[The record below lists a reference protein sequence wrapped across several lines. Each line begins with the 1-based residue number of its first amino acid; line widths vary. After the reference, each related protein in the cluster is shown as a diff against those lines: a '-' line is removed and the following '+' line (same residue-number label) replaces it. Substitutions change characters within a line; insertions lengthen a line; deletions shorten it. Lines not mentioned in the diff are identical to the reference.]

1 MEKVKLKTNIL
12 KREIINIFKK
22 FGLSNNHSI
31 ISANALIN
39 SELVGA
45 YGHGLSRLK
54 MYCDRINKKLINPS
68 PKIKIKKISQSIS
81 QIDADNSIGFVA
93 ADIAIKEAIKNA
105 KKTGIGLVGIKK
117 SGHYGMSGYY
127 AEQAVKK
134 NLIVFCFTNAPPAIA
149 PYGARKSLFGTNPVC
164 FGTPTSSK
172 VPFILDTSVSMIN
185 RGVIRVAARLGKK
198 IPAGVALDKNGNLT
212 TDAKKALKGVQL
224 PIAGFRGSGKVTDY
238 APNLSK
244 YRNDD
249 DLETKTLD
257 RTLTVAVLIASLLT
271 IMIPLYYLGEQ
282 DRQEGFVE
290 EFDEVSVER
299 GEHLYE
305 EFGCGNCHGVDGS
318 GGAASYVEK
327 RSGINVT
334 WTAPAINNVFYRY
347 DDEEVRY
354 WLIYGRAN
362 SPMPA
367 WGLEGGG
374 PMNDGQLDDL
384 IEYMHHF
391 QISQSEELQTIEMN
405 INSSLSRLDTSELLV
420 ENEIAR
426 QKELIQ
432 SVKDAPGKLPVV
444 QKAVEDVSA
453 LLSKEGGIDTDEDG
467 LSDSTETELS
477 AYSSTVSEVLGTSIL
492 NLDPDNEES
501 IPGRKDKSVASGY
514 LSQLESELINITIV
528 AEGYDKFIKEAE
540 TGLAFLEK
548 ALEEKLWE
556 VSFDEIADSTFDG
569 DLEKAKRAVGLFNA
583 YCARCHTAGYSAGVA
598 YTKEIASGGLGPALR
613 AGRANI
619 QFKQREDLI
628 DFIVKGSVNG
638 KAYGVNGVG
647 GGKMPGFGAVLPQS
661 DIELIIDY
669 LRGMTPDA

>member
-1 MEKVKLKTNIL
+1 M
-12 KREIINIFKK
+12 
-22 FGLSNNHSI
+22 
-31 ISANALIN
+31 
-39 SELVGA
+39 
-45 YGHGLSRLK
+45 
-54 MYCDRINKKLINPS
+54 
-68 PKIKIKKISQSIS
+68 
-81 QIDADNSIGFVA
+81 
-93 ADIAIKEAIKNA
+93 
-105 KKTGIGLVGIKK
+105 
-117 SGHYGMSGYY
+117 
-127 AEQAVKK
+127 
-134 NLIVFCFTNAPPAIA
+134 
-149 PYGARKSLFGTNPVC
+149 
-164 FGTPTSSK
+164 TSSLSITLIA
-172 VPFILDTSVSMIN
+172 FGII
-185 RGVIRVAARLGKK
+185 AAL
-198 IPAGVALDKNGNLT
+198 AFFTA
-212 TDAKKALKGVQL
+212 
-224 PIAGFRGSGKVTDY
+224 AGFRGSGKVNDY

-244 YRNDD
+244 YRTDD

-257 RTLTVAVLIASLLT
+257 RTLTVAVLLASILT

-282 DRQEGFVE
+282 ERQEGFVE

-305 EFGCGNCHGVDGS
+305 EFGCGNCHGADGS

-367 WGLEGGG
+367 WGLKGGG
-374 PMNDGQLDDL
+374 PMNDGQLDYL

-391 QISQSEELQTIEMN
+391 QITQESELRTIEMN
-405 INSSLSRLDTSELLV
+405 INSSLSRIETSELLV

-432 SVKDAPGKLPVV
+432 SVEEAPSKLPIVE
-444 QKAVEDVSA
+444 KAVQDVSA

-477 AYSSTVSEVLGTSIL
+477 TYSASISEALGTSIL
-492 NLDPDNEES
+492 NLDPDNEQS
-501 IPGRKDKSVASGY
+501 IPGRKDLSIAKGY
-514 LSQLESELINITIV
+514 LSQLESELINIRIV
-528 AEGYDKFIKEAE
+528 SEGYDKFINEAE

-556 VSFDEIADSTFDG
+556 VSFDEIANSTFDG
-569 DLEKAKRAVGLFNA
+569 DLEKAIRAVGLFNA

-647 GGKMPGFGAVLPQS
+647 GGKMPGFGAVLPES
-661 DIELIIDY
+661 DIALIIDY
-669 LRGMTPDA
+669 LRGMKPDA

>member
-1 MEKVKLKTNIL
+1 M
-12 KREIINIFKK
+12 
-22 FGLSNNHSI
+22 
-31 ISANALIN
+31 
-39 SELVGA
+39 
-45 YGHGLSRLK
+45 
-54 MYCDRINKKLINPS
+54 
-68 PKIKIKKISQSIS
+68 
-81 QIDADNSIGFVA
+81 
-93 ADIAIKEAIKNA
+93 
-105 KKTGIGLVGIKK
+105 
-117 SGHYGMSGYY
+117 
-127 AEQAVKK
+127 
-134 NLIVFCFTNAPPAIA
+134 
-149 PYGARKSLFGTNPVC
+149 
-164 FGTPTSSK
+164 TSSLSITLIA
-172 VPFILDTSVSMIN
+172 FGII
-185 RGVIRVAARLGKK
+185 AAL
-198 IPAGVALDKNGNLT
+198 AFFTA
-212 TDAKKALKGVQL
+212 
-224 PIAGFRGSGKVTDY
+224 AGFRGSGKVNDY

-244 YRNDD
+244 YRTDD

-257 RTLTVAVLIASLLT
+257 RTLTVAVLLASILT

-282 DRQEGFVE
+282 ERQEGFVE

-305 EFGCGNCHGVDGS
+305 EFGCGNCHGADGS

-391 QISQSEELQTIEMN
+391 QITQESELRTIEMN
-405 INSSLSRLDTSELLV
+405 INSSLSRIETSELLV

-432 SVKDAPGKLPVV
+432 SVEEAPSKLPIVE
-444 QKAVEDVSA
+444 KAVQDVSA

-477 AYSSTVSEVLGTSIL
+477 TYSASISEALGTSIL
-492 NLDPDNEES
+492 NLDPDNEQS
-501 IPGRKDKSVASGY
+501 IPGRKDLSIAKGY
-514 LSQLESELINITIV
+514 LSQLESELINIRIV
-528 AEGYDKFIKEAE
+528 SEGYDKFINEAE

-556 VSFDEIADSTFDG
+556 VSFDEIANSTFDG
-569 DLEKAKRAVGLFNA
+569 DLEKAIRAVGLFNA

-647 GGKMPGFGAVLPQS
+647 GGKMPGFGAVLPES
-661 DIELIIDY
+661 DIALVIDY
-669 LRGMTPDA
+669 LRGMKPDA

>member
-1 MEKVKLKTNIL
+1 M
-12 KREIINIFKK
+12 
-22 FGLSNNHSI
+22 
-31 ISANALIN
+31 
-39 SELVGA
+39 
-45 YGHGLSRLK
+45 
-54 MYCDRINKKLINPS
+54 
-68 PKIKIKKISQSIS
+68 
-81 QIDADNSIGFVA
+81 
-93 ADIAIKEAIKNA
+93 
-105 KKTGIGLVGIKK
+105 
-117 SGHYGMSGYY
+117 
-127 AEQAVKK
+127 
-134 NLIVFCFTNAPPAIA
+134 
-149 PYGARKSLFGTNPVC
+149 
-164 FGTPTSSK
+164 TSSLS
-172 VPFILDTSVSMIN
+172 ITLIAL
-185 RGVIRVAARLGKK
+185 GIIAAL
-198 IPAGVALDKNGNLT
+198 AFFTAT
-212 TDAKKALKGVQL
+212 
-224 PIAGFRGSGKVTDY
+224 GFRGSGKVSDY
-238 APNLSK
+238 APNLTK
-244 YRNDD
+244 YRTDD

-334 WTAPAINNVFYRY
+334 WTAPAINNVFFRY

-391 QISQSEELQTIEMN
+391 QISQESELQTIEMN

-432 SVKDAPGKLPVV
+432 SVKEAPSKLPIVE
-444 QKAVEDVSA
+444 KAVQDVSD
-453 LLSKEGGIDTDEDG
+453 LLAIEGGIDTDEDG
-467 LSDSTETELS
+467 LSDSTEAELS
-477 AYSSTVSEVLGTSIL
+477 SYSSSISETLGTSVL
-492 NLDPDNEES
+492 NLDPDNEQS
-501 IPGRKDKSVASGY
+501 IPGRKDLSVAKGF
-514 LSQLESELINITIV
+514 LSQLESELINIRIV
-528 AEGYDKFIKEAE
+528 AEGFDKFINEAE

-556 VSFDEIADSTFDG
+556 VSFEEIADSTFDG
-569 DLEKAKRAVGLFNA
+569 DLEKAQRAVGLFNA

>member
-1 MEKVKLKTNIL
+1 M
-12 KREIINIFKK
+12 
-22 FGLSNNHSI
+22 
-31 ISANALIN
+31 
-39 SELVGA
+39 
-45 YGHGLSRLK
+45 
-54 MYCDRINKKLINPS
+54 
-68 PKIKIKKISQSIS
+68 
-81 QIDADNSIGFVA
+81 
-93 ADIAIKEAIKNA
+93 
-105 KKTGIGLVGIKK
+105 
-117 SGHYGMSGYY
+117 
-127 AEQAVKK
+127 
-134 NLIVFCFTNAPPAIA
+134 
-149 PYGARKSLFGTNPVC
+149 
-164 FGTPTSSK
+164 TSSLSITLIA
-172 VPFILDTSVSMIN
+172 FGII
-185 RGVIRVAARLGKK
+185 AAL
-198 IPAGVALDKNGNLT
+198 AFFTA
-212 TDAKKALKGVQL
+212 
-224 PIAGFRGSGKVTDY
+224 AGFRGSGKVNDY

-244 YRNDD
+244 YRADD

-257 RTLTVAVLIASLLT
+257 RTLTVAVLLASILT

-282 DRQEGFVE
+282 ERQEGFVE

-391 QISQSEELQTIEMN
+391 QITQESELRTIEMN

-432 SVKDAPGKLPVV
+432 SVEEAPLKLPIVE
-444 QKAVEDVSA
+444 KAVQDVTA

-467 LSDSTETELS
+467 LSDSTEIELS
-477 AYSSTVSEVLGTSIL
+477 TYSASISEALGTSIL
-492 NLDPDNEES
+492 NLDPDNEQS
-501 IPGRKDKSVASGY
+501 IPGRKDLSVAKGY
-514 LSQLESELINITIV
+514 LSQLESELINIRIV
-528 AEGYDKFIKEAE
+528 SEGYDKFINEAE

-548 ALEEKLWE
+548 ALDEKLWE
-556 VSFDEIADSTFDG
+556 VSFDEIANSTFDG

-647 GGKMPGFGAVLPQS
+647 GGKMPGFGAVLPES
-661 DIELIIDY
+661 DIALIIDY
-669 LRGMTPDA
+669 LRGMKPDA

>member
-1 MEKVKLKTNIL
+1 M
-12 KREIINIFKK
+12 
-22 FGLSNNHSI
+22 
-31 ISANALIN
+31 
-39 SELVGA
+39 
-45 YGHGLSRLK
+45 
-54 MYCDRINKKLINPS
+54 
-68 PKIKIKKISQSIS
+68 
-81 QIDADNSIGFVA
+81 
-93 ADIAIKEAIKNA
+93 
-105 KKTGIGLVGIKK
+105 
-117 SGHYGMSGYY
+117 
-127 AEQAVKK
+127 
-134 NLIVFCFTNAPPAIA
+134 
-149 PYGARKSLFGTNPVC
+149 
-164 FGTPTSSK
+164 TSSLSITLIA
-172 VPFILDTSVSMIN
+172 FGII
-185 RGVIRVAARLGKK
+185 AAL
-198 IPAGVALDKNGNLT
+198 AFFTA
-212 TDAKKALKGVQL
+212 
-224 PIAGFRGSGKVTDY
+224 AGFRGSGKVNDY

-244 YRNDD
+244 YRTDD

-257 RTLTVAVLIASLLT
+257 RTLTVAVLLASILT

-282 DRQEGFVE
+282 ERQEGFVE

-305 EFGCGNCHGVDGS
+305 EFGCGNCHGADGS

-391 QISQSEELQTIEMN
+391 QITQESELRTIEMN
-405 INSSLSRLDTSELLV
+405 INSSLSRIETSELLV

-432 SVKDAPGKLPVV
+432 SVEEAPSKLPIVE
-444 QKAVEDVSA
+444 KAVQDVSA
-453 LLSKEGGIDTDEDG
+453 FLSKEGGIDTDEDG

-477 AYSSTVSEVLGTSIL
+477 TYSASISEALGTSIL
-492 NLDPDNEES
+492 NLDPDNEQS
-501 IPGRKDKSVASGY
+501 IPGRKDLSVAKGY
-514 LSQLESELINITIV
+514 LSQLESELINIRIV
-528 AEGYDKFIKEAE
+528 SEGYDKFINEAE

-556 VSFDEIADSTFDG
+556 VSFDEIANSTFDG
-569 DLEKAKRAVGLFNA
+569 DLEKAIRAVGLFNA
-583 YCARCHTAGYSAGVA
+583 YCARCNTAGYSAGVA

-647 GGKMPGFGAVLPQS
+647 GGKMPGFGAVLPES
-661 DIELIIDY
+661 DIALIIDY
-669 LRGMTPDA
+669 LRGMKPDA

>member
-1 MEKVKLKTNIL
+1 M
-12 KREIINIFKK
+12 
-22 FGLSNNHSI
+22 
-31 ISANALIN
+31 
-39 SELVGA
+39 
-45 YGHGLSRLK
+45 
-54 MYCDRINKKLINPS
+54 
-68 PKIKIKKISQSIS
+68 
-81 QIDADNSIGFVA
+81 
-93 ADIAIKEAIKNA
+93 
-105 KKTGIGLVGIKK
+105 
-117 SGHYGMSGYY
+117 
-127 AEQAVKK
+127 
-134 NLIVFCFTNAPPAIA
+134 
-149 PYGARKSLFGTNPVC
+149 
-164 FGTPTSSK
+164 TSSLS
-172 VPFILDTSVSMIN
+172 ITLIAL
-185 RGVIRVAARLGKK
+185 GIIAAL
-198 IPAGVALDKNGNLT
+198 AFFTAS
-212 TDAKKALKGVQL
+212 
-224 PIAGFRGSGKVTDY
+224 GFRGSGKVQDY
-238 APNLSK
+238 APNLTK
-244 YRNDD
+244 YRTDD

-257 RTLTVAVLIASLLT
+257 RTLTVAVIIASLLT

-282 DRQEGFVE
+282 DRQQGCVE

-305 EFGCGNCHGVDGS
+305 EFGCGNCHGADGS

-334 WTAPAINNVFYRY
+334 WAAPAINNVFYRY
-347 DDEEVRY
+347 DDDEVRY

-391 QISQSEELQTIEMN
+391 QISQDEELQTIEMN
-405 INSSLSRLDTSELLV
+405 INSSLSRLETSELLV

-432 SVKDAPGKLPVV
+432 SVKDAPIKLPIVE
-444 QKAVEDVSA
+444 KAVKDVTD
-453 LLSKEGGIDTDEDG
+453 LLLKEGGIDTDEDG
-467 LSDSTETELS
+467 LSDSVEIELS
-477 AYSSTVSEVLGTSIL
+477 SYSASISETLGTNIL
-492 NLDPDNEES
+492 NLDPDNEQS
-501 IPGRKDKSVASGY
+501 IPGRKDLSVAKGL
-514 LSQLESELINITIV
+514 LSQLESELINIRIV
-528 AEGYDKFIKEAE
+528 SEGFDKFLNEAE

-556 VSFDEIADSTFDG
+556 VSFEEIADSTFDG

-613 AGRANI
+613 AGRVNI
-619 QFKQREDLI
+619 QFKQREDFI

-647 GGKMPGFGAVLPQS
+647 GGKMPGFGAVLPES
-661 DIELIIDY
+661 DIALIIDY
-669 LRGMTPDA
+669 LRGMKPDA

>member
-1 MEKVKLKTNIL
+1 M
-12 KREIINIFKK
+12 
-22 FGLSNNHSI
+22 
-31 ISANALIN
+31 
-39 SELVGA
+39 
-45 YGHGLSRLK
+45 
-54 MYCDRINKKLINPS
+54 
-68 PKIKIKKISQSIS
+68 
-81 QIDADNSIGFVA
+81 
-93 ADIAIKEAIKNA
+93 
-105 KKTGIGLVGIKK
+105 
-117 SGHYGMSGYY
+117 
-127 AEQAVKK
+127 
-134 NLIVFCFTNAPPAIA
+134 
-149 PYGARKSLFGTNPVC
+149 
-164 FGTPTSSK
+164 TSSLS
-172 VPFILDTSVSMIN
+172 ITLIAL
-185 RGVIRVAARLGKK
+185 GIIAAL
-198 IPAGVALDKNGNLT
+198 AFFTAT
-212 TDAKKALKGVQL
+212 
-224 PIAGFRGSGKVTDY
+224 GFRGSGKVSDY
-238 APNLSK
+238 APNLTK
-244 YRNDD
+244 YRTDD

-334 WTAPAINNVFYRY
+334 WTAPAINNVFFRY

-391 QISQSEELQTIEMN
+391 QISQESELQTIEMN

-432 SVKDAPGKLPVV
+432 SVKEAPSKLPIVE
-444 QKAVEDVSA
+444 KAVQDVSD
-453 LLSKEGGIDTDEDG
+453 LLAKEGGIDTDEDG
-467 LSDSTETELS
+467 LSDSTEAELS
-477 AYSSTVSEVLGTSIL
+477 SYSASISETLGTSVL
-492 NLDPDNEES
+492 NLDPDNEQS
-501 IPGRKDKSVASGY
+501 IPGRKDLSVAKGF
-514 LSQLESELINITIV
+514 LSQLESELINVRIV
-528 AEGYDKFIKEAE
+528 AEGFDKFINEAE

-556 VSFDEIADSTFDG
+556 VSFEEIADSTFDG
-569 DLEKAKRAVGLFNA
+569 DLEKAQRAVGLFNA

>member
-1 MEKVKLKTNIL
+1 MTSSVLITLI
-12 KREIINIFKK
+12 
-22 FGLSNNHSI
+22 
-31 ISANALIN
+31 ALGI
-39 SELVGA
+39 VGA
-45 YGHGLSRLK
+45 L
-54 MYCDRINKKLINPS
+54 
-68 PKIKIKKISQSIS
+68 
-81 QIDADNSIGFVA
+81 AFFA
-93 ADIAIKEAIKNA
+93 AI
-105 KKTGIGLVGIKK
+105 
-117 SGHYGMSGYY
+117 
-127 AEQAVKK
+127 
-134 NLIVFCFTNAPPAIA
+134 
-149 PYGARKSLFGTNPVC
+149 
-164 FGTPTSSK
+164 
-172 VPFILDTSVSMIN
+172 
-185 RGVIRVAARLGKK
+185 
-198 IPAGVALDKNGNLT
+198 
-212 TDAKKALKGVQL
+212 
-224 PIAGFRGSGKVTDY
+224 GFRGSGKVSDY

-244 YRNDD
+244 YRTDD

-282 DRQEGFVE
+282 ERQEGFVE

-327 RSGINVT
+327 RSGISVT
-334 WTAPAINNVFYRY
+334 WAAPAINNVFYRY

-391 QISQSEELQTIEMN
+391 QISQESELSTIEMN
-405 INSSLSRLDTSELLV
+405 INSSLSRLETSELLV
-420 ENEIAR
+420 ENEIER

-432 SVKDAPGKLPVV
+432 SVKDAPSKLPVV
-444 QKAVEDVSA
+444 IKAVEDVSD
-453 LLSKEGGIDTDEDG
+453 LLSREGGIDTDEDG
-467 LSDSTETELS
+467 LSDSVETELS
-477 AYSSTVSEVLGTSIL
+477 SYSASVSEILGTSIL
-492 NLDPDNEES
+492 NLDPDNEQS
-501 IPGRKDKSVASGY
+501 IPGRKDLSVAKGL
-514 LSQLESELINITIV
+514 LSQLESELINIRIV
-528 AEGYDKFIKEAE
+528 SEGYDKFINEAE

-556 VSFDEIADSTFDG
+556 VSYEEIADSTFNG

-628 DFIVKGSVNG
+628 SFIVKGSVNG

-647 GGKMPGFGAVLPQS
+647 GGKMPGFGAVLPES
-661 DIELIIDY
+661 DIALIIDY

>member
-1 MEKVKLKTNIL
+1 MLA
-12 KREIINIFKK
+12 
-22 FGLSNNHSI
+22 SI
-31 ISANALIN
+31 
-39 SELVGA
+39 
-45 YGHGLSRLK
+45 
-54 MYCDRINKKLINPS
+54 
-68 PKIKIKKISQSIS
+68 
-81 QIDADNSIGFVA
+81 
-93 ADIAIKEAIKNA
+93 
-105 KKTGIGLVGIKK
+105 
-117 SGHYGMSGYY
+117 
-127 AEQAVKK
+127 
-134 NLIVFCFTNAPPAIA
+134 
-149 PYGARKSLFGTNPVC
+149 
-164 FGTPTSSK
+164 
-172 VPFILDTSVSMIN
+172 
-185 RGVIRVAARLGKK
+185 
-198 IPAGVALDKNGNLT
+198 
-212 TDAKKALKGVQL
+212 
-224 PIAGFRGSGKVTDY
+224 
-238 APNLSK
+238 
-244 YRNDD
+244 
-249 DLETKTLD
+249 
-257 RTLTVAVLIASLLT
+257 LT

-282 DRQEGFVE
+282 ERQEGFVE

-305 EFGCGNCHGVDGS
+305 EFGCGNCHGADGS

-367 WGLEGGG
+367 WGLKGGG

-391 QISQSEELQTIEMN
+391 QITQESELRTIEMN
-405 INSSLSRLDTSELLV
+405 INSSLSRIETSELLV

-432 SVKDAPGKLPVV
+432 SVEEAPSKLPIVE
-444 QKAVEDVSA
+444 KAVQDVSA

-477 AYSSTVSEVLGTSIL
+477 TYSASISEALGTSIL
-492 NLDPDNEES
+492 NLDPDNEQS
-501 IPGRKDKSVASGY
+501 IPGRKDLSVAKGY
-514 LSQLESELINITIV
+514 LSQLESELINIRIV
-528 AEGYDKFIKEAE
+528 SEGYDKFINEAE

-548 ALEEKLWE
+548 ALEEKLWD
-556 VSFDEIADSTFDG
+556 VSFEEIANSTFDG
-569 DLEKAKRAVGLFNA
+569 DLEKAIRAVGLFNA

-647 GGKMPGFGAVLPQS
+647 GGKMPGFGAVLPES
-661 DIELIIDY
+661 DIALIIDY
-669 LRGMTPDA
+669 LRGMKPDA

>member
-1 MEKVKLKTNIL
+1 M
-12 KREIINIFKK
+12 
-22 FGLSNNHSI
+22 
-31 ISANALIN
+31 
-39 SELVGA
+39 
-45 YGHGLSRLK
+45 
-54 MYCDRINKKLINPS
+54 
-68 PKIKIKKISQSIS
+68 
-81 QIDADNSIGFVA
+81 
-93 ADIAIKEAIKNA
+93 
-105 KKTGIGLVGIKK
+105 
-117 SGHYGMSGYY
+117 
-127 AEQAVKK
+127 
-134 NLIVFCFTNAPPAIA
+134 
-149 PYGARKSLFGTNPVC
+149 
-164 FGTPTSSK
+164 TSSLS
-172 VPFILDTSVSMIN
+172 ITLIAL
-185 RGVIRVAARLGKK
+185 GIIAAL
-198 IPAGVALDKNGNLT
+198 AFFTA
-212 TDAKKALKGVQL
+212 
-224 PIAGFRGSGKVTDY
+224 AGFRGSGKVSDY
-238 APNLSK
+238 APNLTK
-244 YRNDD
+244 YRTDD

-334 WTAPAINNVFYRY
+334 WTAPAINNVFFRY

-391 QISQSEELQTIEMN
+391 QISQQSELQTIEMN

-432 SVKDAPGKLPVV
+432 SVKEAPSKLPIVE
-444 QKAVEDVSA
+444 KAVQDVSD
-453 LLSKEGGIDTDEDG
+453 LLAKEGGIDTDEDG
-467 LSDSTETELS
+467 LSDSTEAELS
-477 AYSSTVSEVLGTSIL
+477 SYSASISETLGTSVL
-492 NLDPDNEES
+492 NLDPDNEQS
-501 IPGRKDKSVASGY
+501 IPGRKDLSVAKGF
-514 LSQLESELINITIV
+514 LSQLESELINIRIV
-528 AEGYDKFIKEAE
+528 AEGFDKFINEAE

-556 VSFDEIADSTFDG
+556 VSFEEIADSTFDG
-569 DLEKAKRAVGLFNA
+569 DLEKAQRAVGLFNA

>member
-1 MEKVKLKTNIL
+1 M
-12 KREIINIFKK
+12 
-22 FGLSNNHSI
+22 
-31 ISANALIN
+31 
-39 SELVGA
+39 
-45 YGHGLSRLK
+45 
-54 MYCDRINKKLINPS
+54 
-68 PKIKIKKISQSIS
+68 
-81 QIDADNSIGFVA
+81 
-93 ADIAIKEAIKNA
+93 
-105 KKTGIGLVGIKK
+105 
-117 SGHYGMSGYY
+117 
-127 AEQAVKK
+127 
-134 NLIVFCFTNAPPAIA
+134 
-149 PYGARKSLFGTNPVC
+149 
-164 FGTPTSSK
+164 TSSLSITLIA
-172 VPFILDTSVSMIN
+172 FGII
-185 RGVIRVAARLGKK
+185 AAL
-198 IPAGVALDKNGNLT
+198 AFFTA
-212 TDAKKALKGVQL
+212 
-224 PIAGFRGSGKVTDY
+224 AGFRGSGKVNDY

-244 YRNDD
+244 YRTDD

-257 RTLTVAVLIASLLT
+257 RTLTVAVLLASILT

-282 DRQEGFVE
+282 ERQEGFVE

-305 EFGCGNCHGVDGS
+305 EFGCGNCHGADGS

-391 QISQSEELQTIEMN
+391 QITQESELRTIEMN

-432 SVKDAPGKLPVV
+432 SVEEAPSKLPVV
-444 QKAVEDVSA
+444 EKAVQDVTA

-477 AYSSTVSEVLGTSIL
+477 TYSASISEALGTSIL
-492 NLDPDNEES
+492 NLDPDNEQS
-501 IPGRKDKSVASGY
+501 IPGRKDLSVAKGY
-514 LSQLESELINITIV
+514 LSQLESELINIRIV
-528 AEGYDKFIKEAE
+528 SEGYDKFINEAE

-556 VSFDEIADSTFDG
+556 VSFDEIANSTFDG
-569 DLEKAKRAVGLFNA
+569 DLEKAIRAVGLFNA

-647 GGKMPGFGAVLPQS
+647 GGKMPGFGAVLPES
-661 DIELIIDY
+661 DIALIIDY
-669 LRGMTPDA
+669 LRGMKPDA

>member
-1 MEKVKLKTNIL
+1 M
-12 KREIINIFKK
+12 
-22 FGLSNNHSI
+22 
-31 ISANALIN
+31 
-39 SELVGA
+39 
-45 YGHGLSRLK
+45 
-54 MYCDRINKKLINPS
+54 
-68 PKIKIKKISQSIS
+68 
-81 QIDADNSIGFVA
+81 
-93 ADIAIKEAIKNA
+93 
-105 KKTGIGLVGIKK
+105 
-117 SGHYGMSGYY
+117 
-127 AEQAVKK
+127 
-134 NLIVFCFTNAPPAIA
+134 
-149 PYGARKSLFGTNPVC
+149 
-164 FGTPTSSK
+164 TSSLSITLIA
-172 VPFILDTSVSMIN
+172 FGII
-185 RGVIRVAARLGKK
+185 AAL
-198 IPAGVALDKNGNLT
+198 AFFTA
-212 TDAKKALKGVQL
+212 
-224 PIAGFRGSGKVTDY
+224 AGFRGSGKVNDY

-244 YRNDD
+244 YRTDD

-257 RTLTVAVLIASLLT
+257 RTLTVAVLLASILT

-282 DRQEGFVE
+282 ERQEGFVE

-305 EFGCGNCHGVDGS
+305 EFGCGNCHGADGS

-391 QISQSEELQTIEMN
+391 QITQESELRTIEMN
-405 INSSLSRLDTSELLV
+405 VNSSLSRIETSELLV

-432 SVKDAPGKLPVV
+432 SVEEAPSKLPIVE
-444 QKAVEDVSA
+444 KAVQDVSA

-477 AYSSTVSEVLGTSIL
+477 TYSASISEALGTSIL
-492 NLDPDNEES
+492 NLDTDNEQS
-501 IPGRKDKSVASGY
+501 IPGRKDLSVAKGY
-514 LSQLESELINITIV
+514 LSQLESELINIRIV
-528 AEGYDKFIKEAE
+528 SEGYDKFINEAE

-556 VSFDEIADSTFDG
+556 VSFDEIANSTFDG
-569 DLEKAKRAVGLFNA
+569 DLEKAIRAVGLFNA

-647 GGKMPGFGAVLPQS
+647 GGKMPGFGAVLPES
-661 DIELIIDY
+661 DIALIIDY
-669 LRGMTPDA
+669 LRGMKPDA

>member
-1 MEKVKLKTNIL
+1 M
-12 KREIINIFKK
+12 
-22 FGLSNNHSI
+22 
-31 ISANALIN
+31 
-39 SELVGA
+39 
-45 YGHGLSRLK
+45 
-54 MYCDRINKKLINPS
+54 
-68 PKIKIKKISQSIS
+68 
-81 QIDADNSIGFVA
+81 
-93 ADIAIKEAIKNA
+93 
-105 KKTGIGLVGIKK
+105 
-117 SGHYGMSGYY
+117 
-127 AEQAVKK
+127 
-134 NLIVFCFTNAPPAIA
+134 
-149 PYGARKSLFGTNPVC
+149 
-164 FGTPTSSK
+164 TSSLSITLIA
-172 VPFILDTSVSMIN
+172 FGII
-185 RGVIRVAARLGKK
+185 AAL
-198 IPAGVALDKNGNLT
+198 AFFTA
-212 TDAKKALKGVQL
+212 
-224 PIAGFRGSGKVTDY
+224 AGFRGSGKVNDY

-244 YRNDD
+244 YRTDD

-257 RTLTVAVLIASLLT
+257 RTLTVAVLLASILT

-282 DRQEGFVE
+282 ERQEGFVE

-305 EFGCGNCHGVDGS
+305 EFGCGNCHGADGS

-334 WTAPAINNVFYRY
+334 WTAPAINDVFYRY

-391 QISQSEELQTIEMN
+391 QITQESELRTIEMN
-405 INSSLSRLDTSELLV
+405 VNSSLSRIETSELLV

-432 SVKDAPGKLPVV
+432 SVEEAPSKLPIVE
-444 QKAVEDVSA
+444 KAVQDVSA

-477 AYSSTVSEVLGTSIL
+477 TYSASISEALGTSIL
-492 NLDPDNEES
+492 NLDPDNEQS
-501 IPGRKDKSVASGY
+501 IPGRKDLSVAKGY
-514 LSQLESELINITIV
+514 LSQLESELINIRIV
-528 AEGYDKFIKEAE
+528 SEGYDKFINEAE

-556 VSFDEIADSTFDG
+556 VSFDEIANSTFDG
-569 DLEKAKRAVGLFNA
+569 DLEKAIRAVGLFNA

-647 GGKMPGFGAVLPQS
+647 GGKMPGFGAVLPES
-661 DIELIIDY
+661 DIALIIDY
-669 LRGMTPDA
+669 LRGMKPDA

>member
-1 MEKVKLKTNIL
+1 M
-12 KREIINIFKK
+12 
-22 FGLSNNHSI
+22 
-31 ISANALIN
+31 
-39 SELVGA
+39 
-45 YGHGLSRLK
+45 
-54 MYCDRINKKLINPS
+54 
-68 PKIKIKKISQSIS
+68 
-81 QIDADNSIGFVA
+81 
-93 ADIAIKEAIKNA
+93 
-105 KKTGIGLVGIKK
+105 
-117 SGHYGMSGYY
+117 
-127 AEQAVKK
+127 
-134 NLIVFCFTNAPPAIA
+134 
-149 PYGARKSLFGTNPVC
+149 
-164 FGTPTSSK
+164 TSSLSITLIA
-172 VPFILDTSVSMIN
+172 FGII
-185 RGVIRVAARLGKK
+185 AAL
-198 IPAGVALDKNGNLT
+198 AFFTA
-212 TDAKKALKGVQL
+212 
-224 PIAGFRGSGKVTDY
+224 AGFRGSGKVNDY

-244 YRNDD
+244 YRTDD

-257 RTLTVAVLIASLLT
+257 RTLTVAVLLASILT

-282 DRQEGFVE
+282 ERQEGFVE

-305 EFGCGNCHGVDGS
+305 EFGCGNCHGADGS

-391 QISQSEELQTIEMN
+391 QITQESELRTIEMN
-405 INSSLSRLDTSELLV
+405 INSSLSRIETSELLV

-432 SVKDAPGKLPVV
+432 SVEEAPSKLPIVE
-444 QKAVEDVSA
+444 KAVQDVSV

-477 AYSSTVSEVLGTSIL
+477 TYSASISEALGTSIL
-492 NLDPDNEES
+492 NLDPDNEQS
-501 IPGRKDKSVASGY
+501 IPGRKDLSVAKGY
-514 LSQLESELINITIV
+514 LSQLESELINIRIV
-528 AEGYDKFIKEAE
+528 SEGYDKFINEAE

-556 VSFDEIADSTFDG
+556 VSFDEIANSTFDG
-569 DLEKAKRAVGLFNA
+569 DLEKAIRAVGLFNA

-647 GGKMPGFGAVLPQS
+647 GGKMPGFGAVLPES
-661 DIELIIDY
+661 DIALIIDY
-669 LRGMTPDA
+669 LRGMKPDA

>member
-1 MEKVKLKTNIL
+1 M
-12 KREIINIFKK
+12 
-22 FGLSNNHSI
+22 
-31 ISANALIN
+31 
-39 SELVGA
+39 
-45 YGHGLSRLK
+45 
-54 MYCDRINKKLINPS
+54 
-68 PKIKIKKISQSIS
+68 
-81 QIDADNSIGFVA
+81 
-93 ADIAIKEAIKNA
+93 
-105 KKTGIGLVGIKK
+105 
-117 SGHYGMSGYY
+117 
-127 AEQAVKK
+127 
-134 NLIVFCFTNAPPAIA
+134 
-149 PYGARKSLFGTNPVC
+149 
-164 FGTPTSSK
+164 TSSLSITLIA
-172 VPFILDTSVSMIN
+172 FGII
-185 RGVIRVAARLGKK
+185 AAL
-198 IPAGVALDKNGNLT
+198 AFFTA
-212 TDAKKALKGVQL
+212 
-224 PIAGFRGSGKVTDY
+224 AGFRGSGKVNDY

-244 YRNDD
+244 YRTDD

-257 RTLTVAVLIASLLT
+257 RTLTVAVLLASILT

-282 DRQEGFVE
+282 ERQEGFVE

-305 EFGCGNCHGVDGS
+305 EFGCGNCHGADGS

-391 QISQSEELQTIEMN
+391 QITQESELRTIEMN
-405 INSSLSRLDTSELLV
+405 INSSLSRIETSELLV

-432 SVKDAPGKLPVV
+432 SVEEAPSKLPIVE
-444 QKAVEDVSA
+444 KAVQDVSA

-477 AYSSTVSEVLGTSIL
+477 TYSASISEALGTSIL
-492 NLDPDNEES
+492 NLDPDNEQS
-501 IPGRKDKSVASGY
+501 IPGRKDLSVAKGY
-514 LSQLESELINITIV
+514 LSQLESELINIRIV
-528 AEGYDKFIKEAE
+528 SEGYDKFINEAE
-540 TGLAFLEK
+540 TGLEFLEK

-556 VSFDEIADSTFDG
+556 VSFDEIANSTFDG
-569 DLEKAKRAVGLFNA
+569 DLEKAIRAVGLFNA

-647 GGKMPGFGAVLPQS
+647 GGKMPGFGAVLPES
-661 DIELIIDY
+661 DIALIIDY
-669 LRGMTPDA
+669 LRGMKPDA

>member
-1 MEKVKLKTNIL
+1 MTSSVLITLI
-12 KREIINIFKK
+12 
-22 FGLSNNHSI
+22 
-31 ISANALIN
+31 ALGI
-39 SELVGA
+39 VGA
-45 YGHGLSRLK
+45 L
-54 MYCDRINKKLINPS
+54 
-68 PKIKIKKISQSIS
+68 
-81 QIDADNSIGFVA
+81 AFFA
-93 ADIAIKEAIKNA
+93 AI
-105 KKTGIGLVGIKK
+105 
-117 SGHYGMSGYY
+117 
-127 AEQAVKK
+127 
-134 NLIVFCFTNAPPAIA
+134 
-149 PYGARKSLFGTNPVC
+149 
-164 FGTPTSSK
+164 
-172 VPFILDTSVSMIN
+172 
-185 RGVIRVAARLGKK
+185 
-198 IPAGVALDKNGNLT
+198 
-212 TDAKKALKGVQL
+212 
-224 PIAGFRGSGKVTDY
+224 GFRGSGKVSDY

-244 YRNDD
+244 YRTDD

-282 DRQEGFVE
+282 ERQEGFVE

-327 RSGINVT
+327 RSGISVT
-334 WTAPAINNVFYRY
+334 WAAPAINNVFYRY

-391 QISQSEELQTIEMN
+391 QISQESELSTIEMN
-405 INSSLSRLDTSELLV
+405 INSSLSRLETSELLV
-420 ENEIAR
+420 ENEIER

-432 SVKDAPGKLPVV
+432 SVKDAPSKLPVV
-444 QKAVEDVSA
+444 IKAVEDVSD
-453 LLSKEGGIDTDEDG
+453 LLSREGGIDTDEDG
-467 LSDSTETELS
+467 LSDSVETELS
-477 AYSSTVSEVLGTSIL
+477 SYSASVSEILGTSIL
-492 NLDPDNEES
+492 NLDPDNEQS
-501 IPGRKDKSVASGY
+501 IPGRKDLSVAKGL
-514 LSQLESELINITIV
+514 LSQLESELINIRIV
-528 AEGYDKFIKEAE
+528 SEGYDKFINEAE

-548 ALEEKLWE
+548 ALKEKLWE
-556 VSFDEIADSTFDG
+556 VSYEEIADSTFDG

-628 DFIVKGSVNG
+628 SFIVKGSVNG

-647 GGKMPGFGAVLPQS
+647 GGKMPGFGAVLPES
-661 DIELIIDY
+661 DIALIIDY

>member
-1 MEKVKLKTNIL
+1 M
-12 KREIINIFKK
+12 
-22 FGLSNNHSI
+22 
-31 ISANALIN
+31 
-39 SELVGA
+39 
-45 YGHGLSRLK
+45 
-54 MYCDRINKKLINPS
+54 
-68 PKIKIKKISQSIS
+68 
-81 QIDADNSIGFVA
+81 
-93 ADIAIKEAIKNA
+93 
-105 KKTGIGLVGIKK
+105 
-117 SGHYGMSGYY
+117 
-127 AEQAVKK
+127 
-134 NLIVFCFTNAPPAIA
+134 
-149 PYGARKSLFGTNPVC
+149 
-164 FGTPTSSK
+164 TSSLSITLIA
-172 VPFILDTSVSMIN
+172 FGII
-185 RGVIRVAARLGKK
+185 AAL
-198 IPAGVALDKNGNLT
+198 AFFTA
-212 TDAKKALKGVQL
+212 
-224 PIAGFRGSGKVTDY
+224 AGFRGSGKVNDY

-244 YRNDD
+244 YRTDD

-257 RTLTVAVLIASLLT
+257 RTLTVAVLLASILT

-305 EFGCGNCHGVDGS
+305 EFGCGNCHGADGS

-391 QISQSEELQTIEMN
+391 QITQESELRTIEMN
-405 INSSLSRLDTSELLV
+405 INSSLSRIETSELLV

-432 SVKDAPGKLPVV
+432 SVEEAPSKLPIVE
-444 QKAVEDVSA
+444 KAVQDVSA

-477 AYSSTVSEVLGTSIL
+477 TYSTSISEALGTSIL
-492 NLDPDNEES
+492 NLDPDNEQS
-501 IPGRKDKSVASGY
+501 IPGRKDLSVAKGY
-514 LSQLESELINITIV
+514 LSQLESELINIRIV
-528 AEGYDKFIKEAE
+528 SEGYDKFINEAE

-556 VSFDEIADSTFDG
+556 VSFDEIANSTFDG
-569 DLEKAKRAVGLFNA
+569 DLEKAIRAVGLFNA

-647 GGKMPGFGAVLPQS
+647 GGKMPGFGAVLPES
-661 DIELIIDY
+661 DIALIIDY
-669 LRGMTPDA
+669 LRGMKPDA

>member
-1 MEKVKLKTNIL
+1 M
-12 KREIINIFKK
+12 
-22 FGLSNNHSI
+22 
-31 ISANALIN
+31 
-39 SELVGA
+39 
-45 YGHGLSRLK
+45 
-54 MYCDRINKKLINPS
+54 
-68 PKIKIKKISQSIS
+68 
-81 QIDADNSIGFVA
+81 
-93 ADIAIKEAIKNA
+93 
-105 KKTGIGLVGIKK
+105 
-117 SGHYGMSGYY
+117 
-127 AEQAVKK
+127 
-134 NLIVFCFTNAPPAIA
+134 
-149 PYGARKSLFGTNPVC
+149 
-164 FGTPTSSK
+164 TSSLSITLIA
-172 VPFILDTSVSMIN
+172 FGII
-185 RGVIRVAARLGKK
+185 AAL
-198 IPAGVALDKNGNLT
+198 AFFTA
-212 TDAKKALKGVQL
+212 
-224 PIAGFRGSGKVTDY
+224 AGFRGSGKVNDY

-244 YRNDD
+244 YRTDD

-257 RTLTVAVLIASLLT
+257 RTLTVAVLLASILT

-282 DRQEGFVE
+282 QRQEGFVE

-367 WGLEGGG
+367 WGLKGGG

-391 QISQSEELQTIEMN
+391 QITQESELRTIEMN
-405 INSSLSRLDTSELLV
+405 INSSLSRIETSELLV

-432 SVKDAPGKLPVV
+432 SVEEAPSKLPIVE
-444 QKAVEDVSA
+444 KAVQDVSA

-477 AYSSTVSEVLGTSIL
+477 TYSASISEALGTSIL
-492 NLDPDNEES
+492 NLDPDNEQS
-501 IPGRKDKSVASGY
+501 IPGRKDLSVAKGY
-514 LSQLESELINITIV
+514 LSQLESELINIRIV
-528 AEGYDKFIKEAE
+528 SEGYDKFINEAE

-556 VSFDEIADSTFDG
+556 VSFDEIANSTFDG
-569 DLEKAKRAVGLFNA
+569 DLEKAIRAVGLFNA

-647 GGKMPGFGAVLPQS
+647 GGKMPGFGAVLPES
-661 DIELIIDY
+661 DIALIIDY
-669 LRGMTPDA
+669 LRGMKPDA

>member
-1 MEKVKLKTNIL
+1 M
-12 KREIINIFKK
+12 
-22 FGLSNNHSI
+22 
-31 ISANALIN
+31 
-39 SELVGA
+39 
-45 YGHGLSRLK
+45 
-54 MYCDRINKKLINPS
+54 
-68 PKIKIKKISQSIS
+68 
-81 QIDADNSIGFVA
+81 
-93 ADIAIKEAIKNA
+93 
-105 KKTGIGLVGIKK
+105 
-117 SGHYGMSGYY
+117 
-127 AEQAVKK
+127 
-134 NLIVFCFTNAPPAIA
+134 
-149 PYGARKSLFGTNPVC
+149 
-164 FGTPTSSK
+164 TSSLS
-172 VPFILDTSVSMIN
+172 ITLIAL
-185 RGVIRVAARLGKK
+185 GIIAAL
-198 IPAGVALDKNGNLT
+198 AFFTAS
-212 TDAKKALKGVQL
+212 
-224 PIAGFRGSGKVTDY
+224 GFRGSGKLNDY

-244 YRNDD
+244 YRTDD

-257 RTLTVAVLIASLLT
+257 RTLTVAVILASLLT

-282 DRQEGFVE
+282 ERQESFVE

-354 WLIYGRAN
+354 WLIFGRAN

-391 QISQSEELQTIEMN
+391 QITQESELRTIEMN
-405 INSSLSRLDTSELLV
+405 INSSLSRLETSELLV

-432 SVKDAPGKLPVV
+432 SVEEAPSKLPIVE
-444 QKAVEDVSA
+444 KAVEDVSA
-453 LLSKEGGIDTDEDG
+453 LLSNEGGIDTDEDG

-477 AYSSTVSEVLGTSIL
+477 TYSASISEALGTSIL
-492 NLDPDNEES
+492 NLDPDNEQS
-501 IPGRKDKSVASGY
+501 IPGRKDLSVARGY
-514 LSQLESELINITIV
+514 LSQLESELINIRIV
-528 AEGYDKFIKEAE
+528 SEGYEKFINEAE

-556 VSFDEIADSTFDG
+556 VSFDEIANSTFDG

-647 GGKMPGFGAVLPQS
+647 GGKMPGFGAVLPES
-661 DIELIIDY
+661 DIALIIDY
-669 LRGMTPDA
+669 LRGMKPDA

>member
-1 MEKVKLKTNIL
+1 M
-12 KREIINIFKK
+12 
-22 FGLSNNHSI
+22 
-31 ISANALIN
+31 
-39 SELVGA
+39 
-45 YGHGLSRLK
+45 
-54 MYCDRINKKLINPS
+54 
-68 PKIKIKKISQSIS
+68 
-81 QIDADNSIGFVA
+81 
-93 ADIAIKEAIKNA
+93 
-105 KKTGIGLVGIKK
+105 
-117 SGHYGMSGYY
+117 
-127 AEQAVKK
+127 
-134 NLIVFCFTNAPPAIA
+134 
-149 PYGARKSLFGTNPVC
+149 
-164 FGTPTSSK
+164 TSSLS
-172 VPFILDTSVSMIN
+172 ITLIAL
-185 RGVIRVAARLGKK
+185 GVIAAL
-198 IPAGVALDKNGNLT
+198 AFFTAT
-212 TDAKKALKGVQL
+212 
-224 PIAGFRGSGKVTDY
+224 GFRGSGKVTDY
-238 APNLSK
+238 APNLTK
-244 YRNDD
+244 YRTDD

-282 DRQEGFVE
+282 DRQEGFVD

-334 WTAPAINNVFYRY
+334 WTAPAINNVFFRY

-367 WGLEGGG
+367 WGLKGGG

-391 QISQSEELQTIEMN
+391 QISQESELQTIEMN

-432 SVKDAPGKLPVV
+432 SVKEAPSKLPIIE
-444 QKAVEDVSA
+444 KAVEDVSD
-453 LLSKEGGIDTDEDG
+453 LLGKEGGIDTDEDG
-467 LSDSTETELS
+467 LSDSTEAELS
-477 AYSSTVSEVLGTSIL
+477 SYSASISETLGTSVL
-492 NLDPDNEES
+492 NLDPDNEQS
-501 IPGRKDKSVASGY
+501 IPGRKDLSVAKGF
-514 LSQLESELINITIV
+514 LSQLESELINIRIV
-528 AEGYDKFIKEAE
+528 SEGFDKFINEAE

-556 VSFDEIADSTFDG
+556 VSFEEIADSTFDG
-569 DLEKAKRAVGLFNA
+569 DLEKAQRAVGLFNA

-647 GGKMPGFGAVLPQS
+647 GGKMPGFGAVLPES

>member
-1 MEKVKLKTNIL
+1 M
-12 KREIINIFKK
+12 
-22 FGLSNNHSI
+22 
-31 ISANALIN
+31 
-39 SELVGA
+39 
-45 YGHGLSRLK
+45 
-54 MYCDRINKKLINPS
+54 
-68 PKIKIKKISQSIS
+68 
-81 QIDADNSIGFVA
+81 
-93 ADIAIKEAIKNA
+93 
-105 KKTGIGLVGIKK
+105 
-117 SGHYGMSGYY
+117 
-127 AEQAVKK
+127 
-134 NLIVFCFTNAPPAIA
+134 
-149 PYGARKSLFGTNPVC
+149 
-164 FGTPTSSK
+164 TSSLS
-172 VPFILDTSVSMIN
+172 ITLIAL
-185 RGVIRVAARLGKK
+185 GIIAAL
-198 IPAGVALDKNGNLT
+198 AFFTAT
-212 TDAKKALKGVQL
+212 
-224 PIAGFRGSGKVTDY
+224 GFRGSGKVSDY
-238 APNLSK
+238 APNLTK
-244 YRNDD
+244 YRTDD

-334 WTAPAINNVFYRY
+334 WTAPAINNVFFRY

-391 QISQSEELQTIEMN
+391 QISQESELQTIEMN

-432 SVKDAPGKLPVV
+432 SVKEAPSKLPIVE
-444 QKAVEDVSA
+444 KAVQDVSD
-453 LLSKEGGIDTDEDG
+453 LLAKEGGIDTDEDG
-467 LSDSTETELS
+467 LSDSTEAELS
-477 AYSSTVSEVLGTSIL
+477 SYSSSISETLGTSVL
-492 NLDPDNEES
+492 NLDSDNEQS
-501 IPGRKDKSVASGY
+501 IPGRKDLSVAKGF
-514 LSQLESELINITIV
+514 LSQLESELINIRIV
-528 AEGYDKFIKEAE
+528 AEGFDKFINEAE

-556 VSFDEIADSTFDG
+556 VSFEEIADSTFNG
-569 DLEKAKRAVGLFNA
+569 DLEKAQRAVGLFNA

>member
-1 MEKVKLKTNIL
+1 M
-12 KREIINIFKK
+12 
-22 FGLSNNHSI
+22 
-31 ISANALIN
+31 
-39 SELVGA
+39 
-45 YGHGLSRLK
+45 
-54 MYCDRINKKLINPS
+54 
-68 PKIKIKKISQSIS
+68 
-81 QIDADNSIGFVA
+81 
-93 ADIAIKEAIKNA
+93 
-105 KKTGIGLVGIKK
+105 
-117 SGHYGMSGYY
+117 
-127 AEQAVKK
+127 
-134 NLIVFCFTNAPPAIA
+134 
-149 PYGARKSLFGTNPVC
+149 
-164 FGTPTSSK
+164 TSSLS
-172 VPFILDTSVSMIN
+172 ITLIAL
-185 RGVIRVAARLGKK
+185 GIIAAL
-198 IPAGVALDKNGNLT
+198 AFFTAT
-212 TDAKKALKGVQL
+212 
-224 PIAGFRGSGKVTDY
+224 GFRGSGKVSDY
-238 APNLSK
+238 APNLTK
-244 YRNDD
+244 YRTDD

-334 WTAPAINNVFYRY
+334 WTAPAINNVFFRY

-391 QISQSEELQTIEMN
+391 QISQESELQTIEMN

-432 SVKDAPGKLPVV
+432 SVKEAPSKLPIVE
-444 QKAVEDVSA
+444 KAVQDVSD
-453 LLSKEGGIDTDEDG
+453 LLAKEGGIDTDEDG
-467 LSDSTETELS
+467 LSDSTEAELS
-477 AYSSTVSEVLGTSIL
+477 SYSASISETLGTSVL
-492 NLDPDNEES
+492 NLDPDNEQS
-501 IPGRKDKSVASGY
+501 IPGRKDLSVAKGF
-514 LSQLESELINITIV
+514 LSQLESELINVRIV
-528 AEGYDKFIKEAE
+528 AEGYDKFINEAE

-556 VSFDEIADSTFDG
+556 VSFEEIADSTFDG
-569 DLEKAKRAVGLFNA
+569 DLEKAQRAVGLFNA

>member
-1 MEKVKLKTNIL
+1 M
-12 KREIINIFKK
+12 
-22 FGLSNNHSI
+22 
-31 ISANALIN
+31 
-39 SELVGA
+39 
-45 YGHGLSRLK
+45 
-54 MYCDRINKKLINPS
+54 
-68 PKIKIKKISQSIS
+68 
-81 QIDADNSIGFVA
+81 
-93 ADIAIKEAIKNA
+93 
-105 KKTGIGLVGIKK
+105 
-117 SGHYGMSGYY
+117 
-127 AEQAVKK
+127 
-134 NLIVFCFTNAPPAIA
+134 
-149 PYGARKSLFGTNPVC
+149 
-164 FGTPTSSK
+164 TSSLSITLIA
-172 VPFILDTSVSMIN
+172 FGII
-185 RGVIRVAARLGKK
+185 AAL
-198 IPAGVALDKNGNLT
+198 AFFTA
-212 TDAKKALKGVQL
+212 
-224 PIAGFRGSGKVTDY
+224 AGFRGSGKVNDY

-244 YRNDD
+244 YRTDD

-257 RTLTVAVLIASLLT
+257 RTLTVAVLLASVLT

-282 DRQEGFVE
+282 ERQEGFVE

-391 QISQSEELQTIEMN
+391 QITQESELRTIEMN

-432 SVKDAPGKLPVV
+432 SVEEAPSKLPVV
-444 QKAVEDVSA
+444 EKAVQDVTA

-477 AYSSTVSEVLGTSIL
+477 TYSASISEALGTSIL
-492 NLDPDNEES
+492 NLDPDNEQS
-501 IPGRKDKSVASGY
+501 IPGRKDLSVAKGY
-514 LSQLESELINITIV
+514 LSQLESELINIRIV
-528 AEGYDKFIKEAE
+528 SEGYDKFINEAE

-548 ALEEKLWE
+548 ALDEKLWE
-556 VSFDEIADSTFDG
+556 VSFDEIANSTFDG

-647 GGKMPGFGAVLPQS
+647 GGKMPGFGAVLPES
-661 DIELIIDY
+661 DIALIIDY
-669 LRGMTPDA
+669 LRGMKPDA